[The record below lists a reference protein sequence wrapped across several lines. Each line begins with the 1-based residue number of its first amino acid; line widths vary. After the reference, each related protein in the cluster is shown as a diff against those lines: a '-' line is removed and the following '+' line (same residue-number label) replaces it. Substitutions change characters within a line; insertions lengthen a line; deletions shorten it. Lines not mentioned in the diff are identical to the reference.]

1 MSGQALDPEFEQ
13 SVRESIRQ
21 VSPREIG
28 PITADGAIA
37 DLGLDS
43 VSVAELFI
51 VLENTLDVTIE
62 DDDLVRLKTFGDL
75 QVLVARLRATPQE
88 RT

>member
-1 MSGQALDPEFEQ
+1 MSGQALDPEFEK
-13 SVRESIRQ
+13 SVRDSIRQ

-28 PITADGAIA
+28 PVTFDGAIA

-62 DDDLVRLKTFGDL
+62 EDDLARLRTFGDL
-75 QVLVARLRATPQE
+75 QELVARLKATPQE

>member
-1 MSGQALDPEFEQ
+1 MSVQSLDPEFER

-21 VSPREIG
+21 VSPREVG
-28 PITADGAIA
+28 PIAADGRIA

-62 DDDLVRLKTFGDL
+62 DDDLARLQTFGDL
-75 QVLVARLRATPQE
+75 QELVHRLKPSTRADA
-88 RT
+88 